1 MIPGADGKVRKKG
14 SVFSMT
20 ETQVTV
26 KADSRVARKIMIRR
40 IASCAILT
48 AMAVLLMYLEIPLPF
63 MPVFLKF
70 DFSELPVLIGAF
82 SLGPIWGIVIELL
95 KNLIHL
101 PVTQTQGIGELS
113 NFITGVIY
121 VGTAGLVYR
130 KLQTKKGAAIS
141 MAVATVV
148 LALIAIPINAFL
160 TLPLYGSVMGF
171 SMEAILGMSSSV
183 NPLVKDKISLLLA
196 VFVPFNLFKGIVVS
210 TITFFVYKP
219 ISKLIHKTYDETHVK
234 TEPKTEEPAEEK
246 TAE

>member
-1 MIPGADGKVRKKG
+1 
-14 SVFSMT
+14 MT
-20 ETQVTV
+20 ETHVTV

-82 SLGPIWGIVIELL
+82 ALGPVWGIVIELL

-130 KLQTKKGAAIS
+130 KFLTKKGAAIS
-141 MAVATVV
+141 MAIATVV
-148 LALIAIPINAFL
+148 LALIAVPINAFL

-234 TEPKTEEPAEEK
+234 TEPKTEEPTEETAAE
-246 TAE
+246 